1 MAITHNGQ
9 VVTHDILLE
18 KWKTG
23 SVCGDTTIEKIP
35 YCIFYNSSKALKM
48 LNKHV
53 HNDSMICLHTDVDV
67 DGIGTTYEFK
77 KTLENLGSHN
87 HVLLINS
94 DKIHGIQQKQVDYF
108 NTKYHID
115 LMIITDS
122 SSNEVDLIKQ
132 LNCDVLCI
140 DHHDLLHNDLS
151 GQCNDG
157 THEYVIVNNTIENTN
172 QEEDESWLKGRNIS
186 AFDNLQHYVGDK
198 DMSCGVVVYELLR
211 LYCECFS
218 NPKLIENLKL
228 YQWAAITL
236 FTDVINTLNDRNQ
249 WYLSKTIGS
258 RELEY
263 TLNVTMQKLNKYKS
277 VIDKTYILYKFAPVI
292 NKAIR
297 AGSGNKALYTIVNT
311 PDKIDELL
319 QFAEL
324 QNNAISKAIMC
335 EITQGDT
342 TTTVE
347 RNFTTKTIQLDIS
360 KLDISPNY
368 SGVIAGRLSG
378 DNNKNTA
385 VYIIEDGM
393 CRGSFR
399 GRYQN
404 VDYRAY
410 FDSYKDYIYAQGH
423 PTAFG
428 FKLYKE
434 DLDIIMNNL
443 EKIEPE
449 VENKP
454 FLTAGNMTDDE
465 KGVYHITD
473 IEEFKRL
480 GYLWRIAIGN
490 SKVNSSDNINIT
502 VKASD
507 VTLKES
513 KGAVYTYNA
522 LGMECKAFKPL
533 VGKYFNVYAE
543 YSNQVDLYI
552 S

>member
-18 KWKTG
+18 KWKTD
-23 SVCGDTTIEKIP
+23 SVCGDRTVDKIP
-35 YCIFYNSSKALKM
+35 YCIFNNTSKALKL
-48 LNKHV
+48 LNKHIHLNSTV
-53 HNDSMICLHTDVDV
+53 CLHTDVDV
-67 DGIGTTYEFK
+67 DGIGTTYIMK
-77 KTLENLGSHN
+77 KALEGLGSHN
-87 HVLLINS
+87 HVLLINN
-94 DKIHGIQQKQVDYF
+94 DKIHGIQQKHVEYF
-108 NTKYHID
+108 NNKYHID
-115 LMIITDS
+115 LMLITDS
-122 SSNEVDLIKQ
+122 SSNEIDIIKQ
-132 LNCDVLCI
+132 FNCDVLCV
-140 DHHDLLHNDLS
+140 DHHDLLHDDLS
-151 GQCNDG
+151 GLCNDG
-157 THEYVIVNNTIENTN
+157 VHEYVIINNTIENKK
-172 QEEDESWLKGRNIS
+172 QEEDEIWLRSKNIS
-186 AFDNLQHYVGDK
+186 AFENLPHYNGDN

-211 LYCECFS
+211 LYCECFG
-218 NPKLIENLKL
+218 NPKMIENMKL

-263 TLNVTMQKLNKYKS
+263 TLSVTMQKLNKYKS

-297 AGSGNKALYTIVNT
+297 ASNGNKALYTIVNT

-319 QFAEL
+319 KFAEL

-335 EITQGDT
+335 EITQGNT

-385 VYIIEDGM
+385 VYIIEGGM
-393 CRGSFR
+393 CKGSFR

-410 FDSYKDYIYAQGH
+410 FDYYKDYIYAQGH

-434 DLDIIMNNL
+434 DLDTIMSNL

-449 VENKP
+449 VEDKP
-454 FLTAGNMTDDE
+454 FLTAGNMTEDE
-465 KGVYHITD
+465 KGVYHIDD
-473 IEEFKRL
+473 INEFKRL

-490 SKVNSSDNINIT
+490 SRVNSSDNINIT

-513 KGAVYTYNA
+513 KGAVYTYNV

-552 S
+552 R